1 MSPLLWL
8 TVGTLG
14 GIGALLRFAVDTSV
28 SRVSTTDFPAGTT
41 VINLSGAFLLGVL
54 SVSRLGPIPTLLLG
68 AVTLGSYTTFSTW
81 MLESHHLGE
90 DGRTVLMAANL
101 SLCLVLG
108 LLACAVGRF
117 AGGALW

>member
-1 MSPLLWL
+1 VSPLLWL

-54 SVSRLGPIPTLLLG
+54 SVSRLGAIPTLLLG